1 MSFKNN
7 FFQTTF
13 RKFLEF
19 FPTPTFLNFSGTGI
33 DFSSEGF
40 RYVDFDKDENGYK
53 LKNFGF
59 EKIDEKDFL
68 HSEKAVDL
76 LKKIGNKKIKYVKA
90 IVPEESSYL
99 FILPIEGDE
108 TSAREEI
115 EFHLEENVPLLPSN
129 TVFDYKFF
137 YEGGK
142 RFAVVT
148 AISKDTVS
156 TYVNFFEKNNI
167 KPISFI
173 PESHALS
180 RDLVRKDEKGTI
192 LIVHIS
198 RNKTVIAVEKD
209 RIIRF
214 SSAIQFGGEMITE
227 AIAKYCLIPL
237 DQAEEVKN
245 KEGFSMKTEDHD
257 CFLALGNAISVI
269 RDEIERVIVYWQTNN
284 EKNGLI
290 EKIILSGSNAN
301 MPGLVEHLSESLR
314 IKVEKGDVWSN
325 FPRYKKEVP
334 EITLN
339 DSLSF
344 AALLGIFSE

>member
-7 FFQTTF
+7 FFQTAF
-13 RKFLEF
+13 YKFLKF
-19 FPTPTFLNFSGTGI
+19 FPTPSFLNFSGTGI

-40 RYVDFDKDENGYK
+40 RYVDFDRDEKGYK

-59 EKIDEKDFL
+59 EKIEEKDFL
-68 HSEKAVDL
+68 RSEKAISL
-76 LKKIGNKKIKYVKA
+76 LKKISNKKIKYVKV

-99 FILPIEGDE
+99 FILPIEGSE
-108 TSAREEI
+108 ASARGEI
-115 EFHLEENVPLLPSN
+115 EFHLEENVPLLPNN

-137 YEGGK
+137 YEDK
-142 RFAVVT
+142 KKFAVVT
-148 AISKDTVS
+148 ALSRDTVS
-156 TYVNFFEKNNI
+156 TYVNFFQKNDI

-173 PESHALS
+173 PESHALA
-180 RDLVRKDEKGTI
+180 RDLIKKDEKGII
-192 LIVHIS
+192 LIAHIS
-198 RNKTVIAVEKD
+198 RNKTVIAVAKD

-227 AIAKYCLIPL
+227 AIAKYCQIPL

-269 RDEIERVIVYWQTNN
+269 KDEIERVIIYWQTQN
-284 EKNGLI
+284 EGNKII

-301 MPGLVEHLSESLR
+301 MPGLAEHLSESLR
-314 IKVEKGDVWSN
+314 IKVEKGNAWSN
-325 FPRYKKEVP
+325 FLRYEKEVP
-334 EITLN
+334 EIPLN

>member
-1 MSFKNN
+1 MSLKNN
-7 FFQTTF
+7 FFQKAF
-13 RKFLEF
+13 YKFLEF

-40 RYVDFDKDENGYK
+40 RYVDFSRDEKGYK

-59 EKIDEKDFL
+59 EKIEEKDFL
-68 HSEKAVDL
+68 RSEKAVSL
-76 LKKIGNKKIKYVKA
+76 LSKISNKKIKYVKV

-99 FILPIEGDE
+99 FILPIEGNG

-137 YEGGK
+137 YEDGK

-148 AISKDTVS
+148 AISQDTVS
-156 TYVNFFEKNNI
+156 TYVDFFEKNKI

-180 RDLVRKDEKGTI
+180 RDLIKKDEKGVN

-198 RNKTVIAVEKD
+198 KNKTVIAVAKD

-227 AIAKYCLIPL
+227 AIAKYCQIPL
-237 DQAEEVKN
+237 DQAEDIKN

-269 RDEIERVIVYWQTNN
+269 RDEIERVIIYWQTNN
-284 EKNGLI
+284 ERNGI
-290 EKIILSGSNAN
+290 VEKIIISGSNAN
-301 MPGLVEHLSESLR
+301 MPGLVDHLSESLR
-314 IKVEKGDVWSN
+314 IKVEKGDVWLN

-334 EITLN
+334 EIPLE